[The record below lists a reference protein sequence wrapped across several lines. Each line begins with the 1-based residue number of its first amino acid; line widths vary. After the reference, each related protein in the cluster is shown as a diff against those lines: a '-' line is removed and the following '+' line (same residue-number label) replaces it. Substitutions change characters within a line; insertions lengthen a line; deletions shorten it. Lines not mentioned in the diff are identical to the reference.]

1 MIDKQLQFKVI
12 SFHEFESPEPINE
25 ANVKVKLVDINIPTF
40 DNHLFELKFEL
51 LSGSR
56 KGITLLDYI
65 HYIPFKK
72 MSWKMPKFLRSV
84 GINESGEYN
93 FNDLIGVE
101 LIVDLVVGESKQE
114 EGRIFQNINYVSRN
128 SIQKSVDK
136 TAFVSKEEPVISKE
150 VAEKTMNA
158 PVKQRFFDTP
168 KPEVKV
174 EATVEDILY
183 STSNYIS
190 SDNVGLLSDD
200 DLPF

>member
-1 MIDKQLQFKVI
+1 MIDKQLQFRVI

-25 ANVKVKLVDINIPTF
+25 ANVKVKLIDINIPTF

-56 KGITLLDYI
+56 KGTTLLDYI

-72 MSWKMPKFLRSV
+72 MSWKMPKFLRAV

-93 FNDLIGVE
+93 FNDFIGIE
-101 LIVDLVVGESKQE
+101 LVVDLVVGESKQE
-114 EGRIFQNINYVSRN
+114 EGRIFQNLNY
-128 SIQKSVDK
+128 IPADTGEKKVDK
-136 TAFVSKEEPVISKE
+136 SAFVTHQEPVITKE

-168 KPEVKV
+168 KQEPK
-174 EATVEDILY
+174 T
-183 STSNYIS
+183 NYIS
-190 SDNVGLLSDD
+190 SDNMGLLSEDE
-200 DLPF
+200 LPF

>member
-1 MIDKQLQFKVI
+1 MLDKTQQYRVI
-12 SFHEFESPEPINE
+12 SFYEFESPEPINE
-25 ANVKVKLVDINIPTF
+25 ANVKVKLVDINLANF
-40 DNHLFELKFEL
+40 DDYLFELKFEL
-51 LSGSR
+51 LSGTR
-56 KGITLLDYI
+56 KGTTILDHI
-65 HYIPFKK
+65 HYLPFKK
-72 MSWKMPKFLRSV
+72 LSWKMPKFLRAV
-84 GINESGEYN
+84 GINESGDYN
-93 FNDLIGVE
+93 FNDFVGME
-101 LIVDLVVGESKQE
+101 LLVDLVVGESKQE

-158 PVKQRFFDTP
+158 PVKQRFFDAP

-174 EATVEDILY
+174 EANVEDILAL
-183 STSNYIS
+183 TSNYIS